1 MNAFVNRLL
10 DLLYP
15 PRCAFCRRLLNDA
28 ERGVCRFCRRRYAGS
43 GTRRELRDGLLCVA
57 PLRYEDQVRE
67 SLLRYKFRGVTA
79 YGAAYAEFL
88 AKCIDESDI
97 SCDIITWVPLSRRRL
112 RKRGYDQARIL
123 AEETAKRLGIPCESL
138 LKKKID
144 TRPQSGIMTPRRG
157 GRTRRASMSAARPR
171 RRRTGGCWSLT
182 ILSPPAR
189 HSPSARRSSERP
201 GAPKF
206 MRRQRPRGIKEWK
219 HESV

>member
-1 MNAFVNRLL
+1 MNALVNWLL

-28 ERGVCRFCRRRYAGS
+28 ERGVCRFCRKRYAGT
-43 GTRRELRDGLLCVA
+43 GTRRELKNGLLCVA

-123 AEETAKRLGIPCESL
+123 AEETAKRLGIPCAKL

-144 TRPQSGIMTPRRG
+144 TRPQSGIHD
-157 GRTRRASMSAARPR
+157 AE
-171 RRRTGGCWSLT
+171 
-182 ILSPPAR
+182 
-189 HSPSARRSSERP
+189 ARRKNAKGVYVCCAPEKAKDRRVLVIDDIVTTGATLSECASELRKA
-201 GAPKF
+201 GCAEVF
-206 MRRQRPRGIKEWK
+206 AAAAASR
-219 HESV
+219 H